1 MSVPCGK
8 SPDGLPVGLQILAR
22 HFDEST
28 MFRLA
33 WNYEQSVKN

>member
-1 MSVPCGK
+1 MSVPCGQ
-8 SPDGLPVGLQILAR
+8 SPDGLPVGLQVFAR

-33 WNYEQSVKN
+33 WNFEQAMKS